1 MKVKEMFYPPRR
13 LLVALVLCARVCQP
27 AVLAQVTTANLSGT
41 VIDETDAVV
50 TGARITLLNTATG
63 FQRETT
69 TNSNGYFIVPLLAP
83 GNYTLI
89 AEMPGFSAFTIN
101 DIAINASINASVE
114 IIMRPKP
121 INEEITV
128 QASGSVSIE
137 TNRVDITNAAV
148 KYSVTNEQV
157 ISLPVLT
164 TTLGRN
170 TLGVLSFLIPGVSPS
185 SAAGSAQAD
194 SNRRGNQMS
203 INGSRPSS
211 VAFNLE
217 GGDNNDHEFSSSAS
231 PFPNPDALQEFTI
244 VTSSYQ
250 ADLGRSSGGIVNAVA
265 KSGTTQVTGNLRYFL
280 INEAFNARGFF
291 DQEKPRDRV
300 STFGGQLGGP
310 VKLPK
315 VSGAFFFLD
324 YEGARASRETLSSIL
339 VPTERERI
347 GDFSQSFPR
356 PVDPMPFDPRNKNMP
371 FPNDR
376 IPNPRIDRIA
386 RLYIDKFIPSANDG
400 ENIFRQ
406 MLPTNFANDQ
416 TTLRGDKKITRS
428 DNLSLTY
435 FFIRSDVQSGTAT
448 LPVGSRIDSEASNHN
463 LIVRETHL
471 FSPRTVNH
479 FTFAATR
486 LEETA
491 RLIAPGATGISPSEL
506 GFTGVHPQSKN
517 SLGAPSVTI
526 SNTGVRI
533 STGGDAA
540 SEKATLQ
547 IKDDLS
553 HTSGDHAL
561 KFGAET
567 RYYLQNTRNGSNN
580 GSFSFLGLSTIGTRH
595 AIADFL
601 LGVPGSYLQTSG
613 NERYLRQRAY
623 YFYAMDDWRV
633 KPNLTINFGLRY
645 ELSPPFTDKLDQ
657 ISVFRP
663 GAQSERFPNAP
674 RGILFAGDPDP
685 VLGRVPRGAYPTD
698 LNDFAPR
705 AGIGWSPQ
713 FKRGWLRTIFG
724 EGKTALRMGSGLFYD
739 QTYGFSFSQ
748 ASLTQPFSVSQ
759 SLSSDQIR
767 GVSGAFANPFGKG
780 PNPWPIDLRKG
791 LFTGTPTI
799 QPFDPS
805 FRTAYAV
812 HYNFILQRELPWS
825 MLIELAYIG
834 NSSFKLNR
842 ERELNVALLTEGARF
857 FNVQSRRIYQQ
868 FARIPSQESTGR
880 ARYDSFQLRATR
892 RFRIGVKFDL
902 SYVYGKSLDDGSG
915 PVSSAETDP
924 FLWARSSFDRRHNF
938 VMSYTYALPDTK
950 LGGALGALTKGWQL
964 SGITEM
970 RSGLPIDISQNFDST
985 LTGRIASG
993 LGRPDIVSG
1002 FTRLD
1007 PRQER
1012 TIVVDG
1018 ASRTGHFLFDPRAF
1032 RVVNV
1037 QIIDESNARAGTLSR
1052 NLFDGPGINL
1062 TSLSVIKRFNLS
1074 ESQRLV
1080 FRADIRNFFNRAHF
1094 LLNPLSLRVEASQF
1108 GQVSSSAPGRNVQ
1121 LSVRYS
1127 F

>member
-1 MKVKEMFYPPRR
+1 MFYRSRR
-13 LLVALVLCARVCQP
+13 LFAALVLCAIVYQP
-27 AVLAQVTTANLSGT
+27 ALAQVTTANLSGM
-41 VIDETDAVV
+41 VIDENDAVV
-50 TGARITLLNTATG
+50 VGARITLLNTSTG

-69 TNSNGYFIVPLLAP
+69 TNSNGYFIIPLLTP

-89 AEMPGFSAFTIN
+89 AEMPGFSAYTID
-101 DIAINASINASVE
+101 DISINASINSSVE
-114 IIMRPKP
+114 IVMRPKP
-121 INEEITV
+121 INEEVTIK
-128 QASGSVSIE
+128 ASTSASIE
-137 TNRVDITNAAV
+137 ANRIDITNAAV
-148 KYSVTNEQV
+148 KYSVSNEQV

-203 INGSRPSS
+203 INGSRSSS
-211 VAFNLE
+211 VSFNLE

-265 KSGTTQVTGNLRYFL
+265 KSGTTEIKGNARYFL
-280 INEAFNARGFF
+280 INEAFNSRGFF
-291 DQEKPRDRV
+291 DDTKPRDRV

-310 VKLPK
+310 VRLPR
-315 VSGAFFFLD
+315 VSGAFFFFD

-339 VPTERERI
+339 VPTRQERV
-347 GDFSQSFPR
+347 GDFSRNPL
-356 PVDPMPFDPRNKNMP
+356 PLTDPLDSRTMR
-371 FPNDR
+371 FPNNR
-376 IPNPRIDRIA
+376 IPAGRINPIS

-400 ENIFRQ
+400 ENIFRH
-406 MLPTNFANDQ
+406 MLPTDFANDQ
-416 TTLRGDKKITRS
+416 ITVRGDKKIMRS
-428 DNLSLTY
+428 DNLSVTY

-448 LPVGSRIDSEASNHN
+448 LPVGSKIDSAASNHN

-471 FSPRTVNH
+471 FSPRTVNQ
-479 FTFAATR
+479 FTLASTR
-486 LEETA
+486 LRETA
-491 RLIAPGATGISPSEL
+491 RLVAPGATGIAPSEL
-506 GFTGVHPQSKN
+506 GFTGVHPQSSN

-526 SNTGVRI
+526 ANTGVRI

-540 SEKATLQ
+540 SAKTTLQ

-567 RYYLQNTRNGSNN
+567 RYYLQDTRNGSNN
-580 GSFSFLGLSTIGTRH
+580 GSFSFLGLSTVGTRNP
-595 AIADFL
+595 IGDFL
-601 LGVPGSYLQTSG
+601 LGITGSYVQTSG

-623 YFYAMDDWRV
+623 YFYAMDDWRAR
-633 KPNLTINFGLRY
+633 PHLTINFGLRY
-645 ELSPPFTDKLDQ
+645 EISPPFTDNLDQ

-663 GAQSERFPNAP
+663 DARSERFPNAP

-698 LNDFAPR
+698 LDDFAPR
-705 AGIGWSPQ
+705 AGIAWSPQ
-713 FKRGWLRTIFG
+713 PKRGWLHTLFG
-724 EGKTALRMGSGLFYD
+724 EGKTALRVGSGLFYD

-759 SLSSDQIR
+759 SLSADQIR
-767 GVSGAFANPFGKG
+767 AMAGTFANPFGAG

-799 QPFDPS
+799 QPFDPR

-825 MLIELAYIG
+825 MLVEAAYIG

-842 ERELNVALLTEGARF
+842 ERELNIALLTKGARY
-857 FNVQSRRIYQQ
+857 FNVQSRRVYQQ
-868 FARIPSQESTGR
+868 FASIPSQESTGR

-892 RFRIGVKFDL
+892 RFRSGVKFDL
-902 SYVYGKSLDDGSG
+902 SYVLGKSFDDGSG
-915 PVSSAETDP
+915 PVSNTGTDA

-938 VMSYTYALPDTK
+938 VMNYTYALPDTK
-950 LGGALGALTKGWQL
+950 HGGALGVIANGWQL

-985 LTGRIASG
+985 LMGKNA
-993 LGRPDIVSG
+993 LGRPDLVGG
-1002 FTRLD
+1002 FALFD

-1012 TIVVDG
+1012 TIVVNG
-1018 ASRTGHFLFDPRAF
+1018 VSRTGHFLFDPRVF
-1032 RVVNV
+1032 RAVDVRMIN
-1037 QIIDESNARAGTLSR
+1037 ESNARAGTLGR
-1052 NLFDGPGINL
+1052 NQFDGPGINL
-1062 TSLSVIKRFNLS
+1062 TSLSVIKRLNLS

-1080 FRADIRNFFNRAHF
+1080 FRADIRNLFNRAHF
-1094 LLNPLSLRVEASQF
+1094 LVEPLSRRVEAAQF
-1108 GQVSSSAPGRNVQ
+1108 GEVFSSAPGRNIQ